1 MYKGLIIQ
9 PFILFKMKELLE
21 PVYLNEKMLLNCASY
36 LFDGI
41 GLTQEIN
48 EISNKNTNKN
58 LKTSGA
64 IESTGFIDFIAKAGG
79 NIDASYES
87 QITSNY
93 AFNTIK
99 TLTLGALHMKSLDKL
114 MDDKLIEELQIN
126 ENYESDI
133 PFKRIKANIK
143 PVDFFELIQL
153 LKAITPQLKPLFNIG
168 NSQNQIN
175 NKKPQNTKANINNF
189 NEIVELLNNVISELE
204 KNYLES
210 NLLEML
216 MYQNG
221 RCIGVIDI
229 DLQGNEPNQVKAQL
243 NDGDFIIIG
252 KITKIIYENEELN
265 LLQRSLINPLLTL
278 LEKITVVTTILQ
290 KQQEG
295 FVLNNNI
302 HQLLNIKE
310 IAMNMINLILDIK
323 IVGPAV
329 RFRAMSICI

>member
-1 MYKGLIIQ
+1 
-9 PFILFKMKELLE
+9 MKDLLE
-21 PVYLNEKMLLNCASY
+21 PIYLNEKMLLNCSSY

-48 EISNKNTNKN
+48 NTNTENTNKN
-58 LKTSGA
+58 LKASGT
-64 IESTGFIDFIAKAGG
+64 IESSSFIDFIAKAGG
-79 NIDASYES
+79 NIDANFES
-87 QITSNY
+87 QINSNY

-114 MDDKLIEELQIN
+114 VEDKLIEDLQIN
-126 ENYESDI
+126 TQIISDI
-133 PFKRIKANIK
+133 PFKRIKANIR

-168 NSQNQIN
+168 NAQNQTNTKKPIN
-175 NKKPQNTKANINNF
+175 NQTQVNNF
-189 NEIVELLNNVISELE
+189 NDFVELLKNVIDELE

-216 MYQNG
+216 MYQDG
-221 RCIGVIDI
+221 RCIGVVDI
-229 DLQGNEPNQVKAQL
+229 DLQGTEPNQVKAQL

-252 KITKIIYENEELN
+252 KITKTIQENEELN

-278 LEKITVVTTILQ
+278 LEKITVITTILQ
-290 KQQEG
+290 QQRESPV
-295 FVLNNNI
+295 FNTNI
-302 HQLLNIKE
+302 NQILNIKE
-310 IAMNMINLILDIK
+310 VAMNMIDLVLQIK
-323 IVGPAV
+323 ISGPAL

>member
-9 PFILFKMKELLE
+9 PFIFINMKDLLE
-21 PVYLNEKMLLNCASY
+21 PIYLNEKMLLNCASY

-48 EISNKNTNKN
+48 NSSSENTNKN
-58 LKTSGA
+58 LKASGA
-64 IESTGFIDFIAKAGG
+64 VESSSFIDFIAKAGG
-79 NIDASYES
+79 NIDANYES
-87 QITSNY
+87 QINSNY
-93 AFNTIK
+93 ALNTIK

-114 MDDKLIEELQIN
+114 IEDKLIEDLQIN
-126 ENYESDI
+126 NECIGNI
-133 PFKRIKANIK
+133 PFKKIKANIK

-168 NSQNQIN
+168 NAQNQT
-175 NKKPQNTKANINNF
+175 NKKPINSKTQVNNF
-189 NEIVELLNNVISELE
+189 NDIVELIDNIINELE

-216 MYQNG
+216 MYQDG
-221 RCIGVIDI
+221 RCVGVIDI
-229 DLQGNEPNQVKAQL
+229 DLQGSEANRVKAQL
-243 NDGDFIIIG
+243 NDGDFVIIG
-252 KITKIIYENEELN
+252 KITKTIYENEELN

-278 LEKITVVTTILQ
+278 LEKITVMTTLLQ
-290 KQQEG
+290 KQQG
-295 FVLNNNI
+295 DFVLNNNI

-323 IVGPAV
+323 IAGPAV

>member
-1 MYKGLIIQ
+1 MNQ
-9 PFILFKMKELLE
+9 LLE
-21 PVYLNEKMLLNCASY
+21 PIYLNEKMLLNCASY

-41 GLTQEIN
+41 ALTQEIN
-48 EISNKNTNKN
+48 KTNTETTNKN
-58 LKTSGA
+58 MNGTGSV
-64 IESTGFIDFIAKAGG
+64 ESTGFVDFIAKAGG
-79 NIDASYES
+79 NINAKYES
-87 QITSNY
+87 QINSNY

-99 TLTLGALHMKSLDKL
+99 TLTLGAIHMKSLDKL
-114 MDDKLIEELQIN
+114 EEDSLIEELVIN
-126 ENYESDI
+126 QDHVSEI
-133 PFKRIKANIK
+133 PFKKIKANIK

-168 NSQNQIN
+168 NAQNQTN
-175 NKKPQNTKANINNF
+175 NKKPINNKANINNF
-189 NEIVELLNNVISELE
+189 NDFVELFDNVITELE

-216 MYQNG
+216 MYQDG

-229 DLQGNEPNQVKAQL
+229 DLQGSEPNQVKAQL

-252 KITKIIYENEELN
+252 KITKTIYENEELN

-278 LEKITVVTTILQ
+278 LEKITVITTLLQ

-295 FVLNNNI
+295 FTLNSNI

-310 IAMNMINLILDIK
+310 VAMNMINLILDIK
-323 IVGPAV
+323 IIGPAV

>member
-1 MYKGLIIQ
+1 
-9 PFILFKMKELLE
+9 MKKLLE
-21 PVYLNEKMLLNCASY
+21 PIYLNEKMLLNCASY

-48 EISNKNTNKN
+48 KTSAESTNKN
-58 LKTSGA
+58 LNASGA
-64 IESTGFIDFIAKAGG
+64 VESTGFVDFIAKAGG
-79 NIDASYES
+79 NIDAKYES
-87 QITSNY
+87 QINSNY

-114 MDDKLIEELQIN
+114 EEENLIEELKIN
-126 ENYESDI
+126 QDEENEI
-133 PFKRIKANIK
+133 PFKKIKANIK

-168 NSQNQIN
+168 NAQNQTNYKKIVS
-175 NKKPQNTKANINNF
+175 NKTNINNF
-189 NEIVELLNNVISELE
+189 NDFVELFDNVITELE

-216 MYQNG
+216 MYQEG
-221 RCIGVIDI
+221 QCIGVVDI
-229 DLQGNEPNQVKAQL
+229 DLQGYEANQVKAQL

-252 KITKIIYENEELN
+252 KITKTVYGGEELN

-278 LEKITVVTTILQ
+278 LEKITIISTLFQ
-290 KQQEG
+290 KKEQN
-295 FVLNNNI
+295 FVSENSI
-302 HQLLNIKE
+302 HQFLNIKE
-310 IAMNMINLILDIK
+310 TVMQLISLLLDIVIK
-323 IVGPAV
+323 GPAV

>member
-1 MYKGLIIQ
+1 
-9 PFILFKMKELLE
+9 MKELLE
-21 PVYLNEKMLLNCASY
+21 PIYLNEKMLLNCASY

-48 EISNKNTNKN
+48 NTSTENTNKN
-58 LKTSGA
+58 LKASGA
-64 IESTGFIDFIAKAGG
+64 VESSSFIDFIAKAGG
-79 NIDASYES
+79 NIDANYES
-87 QITSNY
+87 QINSNY

-114 MDDKLIEELQIN
+114 VEDKLIEDLQIN
-126 ENYESDI
+126 TEIISNI
-133 PFKRIKANIK
+133 PFKRITANIR

-168 NSQNQIN
+168 NAQNQTN
-175 NKKPQNTKANINNF
+175 NKKPINQKTQVNNF
-189 NEIVELLNNVISELE
+189 NDIVELLNNVIDELE

-216 MYQNG
+216 MYQDG
-221 RCIGVIDI
+221 RCIGVVDI

-252 KITKIIYENEELN
+252 KITKTIKENEELN

-278 LEKITVVTTILQ
+278 LEKITVITTLLQ
-290 KQQEG
+290 QQKESQV
-295 FVLNNNI
+295 FNTNI
-302 HQLLNIKE
+302 NQILNIKE
-310 IAMNMINLILDIK
+310 LAMNMIDLVLQIK
-323 IVGPAV
+323 ISGPAV

>member
-1 MYKGLIIQ
+1 
-9 PFILFKMKELLE
+9 MKELLE
-21 PVYLNEKMLLNCASY
+21 PIYLNEKMLLNCASY

-48 EISNKNTNKN
+48 NTSTENTNKN
-58 LKTSGA
+58 LKASGA
-64 IESTGFIDFIAKAGG
+64 VESSSFIDFIAKAGG
-79 NIDASYES
+79 NIDANYES
-87 QITSNY
+87 QINSNY

-114 MDDKLIEELQIN
+114 VEDKLIEDLQIN
-126 ENYESDI
+126 TEIISNI
-133 PFKRIKANIK
+133 PFKRITANIR

-168 NSQNQIN
+168 NAQNQTN
-175 NKKPQNTKANINNF
+175 NKKPINQKTQVNNF
-189 NEIVELLNNVISELE
+189 NDIVELLNNVINELE

-216 MYQNG
+216 MYQDG
-221 RCIGVIDI
+221 RCIGVVNI

-252 KITKIIYENEELN
+252 KITKTIKENEELN

-278 LEKITVVTTILQ
+278 LEKITVITTLLQ
-290 KQQEG
+290 QQKESQV
-295 FVLNNNI
+295 FNTNI
-302 HQLLNIKE
+302 NQILNIKE
-310 IAMNMINLILDIK
+310 LAMNMIDLVLQIK
-323 IVGPAV
+323 ISGPAV